1 MGQPSDTGAANRG
14 GNPRAVIFGCSG
26 MAVTAEE
33 KSFFAEAGPAGFILF
48 ERNCRDRPQIRG
60 LVADLKESV
69 GGVRAGVLIDQE
81 GGRVQRLKPP
91 RWRAAPPA
99 AAFGSLHKHDRVL
112 AQEAAR
118 LNARLIAAE
127 LRDLGITVNCA
138 PVLDV
143 PGPDGHE
150 IIGDRAFGGDAGTVA
165 ALGLAACEGFL
176 TGGVL
181 PVIKHIPGH
190 GRATADSHLELPLV
204 DAEAGDLEAAD
215 LAPFRALNHMPWAMT
230 AHVVYGALDAE
241 NPATTSAKV
250 IQETIRGTIGFSGV
264 LVSDDI
270 GMKALRG
277 PYDRR
282 AAAALA
288 AGCDLVLHCS
298 GDRAEMEAVAEGT
311 GSLTAEA
318 AARLDRG
325 EAMRGEAAAWDA
337 DAGRARLD
345 EILSHGTA

>member
-1 MGQPSDTGAANRG
+1 MGQPDDTGAANMG
-14 GNPRAVIFGCSG
+14 GHPRAVIFGCSG
-26 MAVTAEE
+26 VAVTAEE
-33 KSFFAEAGPAGFILF
+33 KSFFAEADPAGFILF

-99 AAFGSLHKHDRVL
+99 AAFGALARHDRER

-143 PGPDGHE
+143 PAPDGHE

-181 PVIKHIPGH
+181 PVIKHVPGH
-190 GRATADSHLELPLV
+190 GRATTDSHLELPV
-204 DAEAGDLEAAD
+204 VNAEAGDLEATD

-270 GMKALRG
+270 GMKALGG

-288 AGCDLVLHCS
+288 AGCDLVLHGS

-311 GSLTAEA
+311 GPLTAEGL
-318 AARLDRG
+318 ARLDRG
-325 EAMRGEAAAWDA
+325 EAMRGEAAAWDI
-337 DAGRARLD
+337 DAGKARLD
-345 EILSHGTA
+345 EILSQETA